1 MSYAET
7 IVLDVRIGQ
16 MPQVVSALSGRD
28 GLAVWVSEIGVLNR
42 VILFR
47 TAGTCSELLEGRP
60 ELLAAI
66 PKEAVQSV
74 EVTSWRVISPL
85 LPAGEHG
92 SIYEWRC
99 YEMKLG
105 QAGDVEEA
113 FAAAVPGRLELSS
126 LVCGMVSIEGTPRL
140 AHIWPYADMN
150 ARLEIRA
157 QAVASGVW
165 PPRIGSNL
173 VAMENAILLPAQ
185 GSAWS

>member
-7 IVLDVRIGQ
+7 IVLDVRVGQ
-16 MPQVVSALSGRD
+16 IPQVVSALTGRD

-42 VILFR
+42 VVLFR
-47 TAGTCSELLEGRP
+47 TADTYDALLEGRP
-60 ELLAAI
+60 DVLAAI
-66 PKEAVQSV
+66 PEEPVQNV
-74 EVTSWRVISPL
+74 AVTSWRIISPL

-92 SIYEWRC
+92 SLYEWRC
-99 YEMKLG
+99 YDLKLG
-105 QAGDVEEA
+105 QVGNVEEA
-113 FAAAVPGRLELSS
+113 FATAVPARLDLSP
-126 LVCGMVSIEGTPRL
+126 LLCGMISIEGTPRL

-165 PPRIGSNL
+165 PPKIGAGL